1 MSDSD
6 RAAIGMVVIEST
18 YLERHVEFLI
28 WRLCGLDP
36 EQGKLFTTRMQMDS
50 RLDLLRDLAKPK
62 IKDPTKCAVFTKI
75 ISDLKVT
82 NNDRNTV
89 IHGLWFAKSK
99 GIFEWETPTPTAT
112 KQRLNRPPLTMSAN
126 QIAEVARKISSG
138 AHDLVEFAKKEWPE
152 SQP

>member
-6 RAAIGMVVIEST
+6 RATVGMVVIEST

-28 WRLCGLDP
+28 WRICGLDP
-36 EQGKLFTTRMQMDS
+36 EQGKFFTTRMQMDS
-50 RLDLLRDLAKPK
+50 RLDLLRDLAKPE
-62 IKDPTKCAVFTKI
+62 IKDPSRRAVFTNI
-75 ISDLKVT
+75 ISALKVA

-126 QIAEVARKISSG
+126 QIVEVARKISSS
-138 AHDLVEFAKKEWPE
+138 ALDLVAFAKTEWPE
-152 SQP
+152 SQL